1 MGVGD
6 GSDGARKSIA
16 PTLQNCMRPQ
26 MPKHFQRKPRI
37 ALAPCYNSLS
47 FAKLANPASETF
59 SKIRRP
65 VSINVLSAPMIAFA
79 PAKFA

>member
-47 FAKLANPASETF
+47 CAKLANH
-59 SKIRRP
+59 
-65 VSINVLSAPMIAFA
+65 L
-79 PAKFA
+79 AKSGGQYR